1 MAKRVLVLA
10 ALALLIRAATVCL
23 GVSAG
28 VTFAFEGALSGV
40 VRDPSGAVIVGA
52 QVEIRNDAT
61 REARTVATDEQGRF
75 RVAALA
81 PGHYTLRISSSG
93 FKTAERAV
101 TVEEGRTASVD
112 IKLEIEA
119 AREEISVGAKGAFT
133 PNSDPNYRALRDA
146 AQFETFTVKD
156 LSIKRD
162 VGVLNLSS
170 GTLSFLPAVMGR
182 VTIAV
187 FKGEGE
193 FTLTPMI
200 GIERDQLRRLAG
212 LEVVKE
218 SFGKA
223 VFSFT
228 DETYQEVKRQAQAG
242 GDGSAAKG
250 VLSEFHDRMR
260 ARSER
265 PRSLLEDLLKT
276 EGVENVEA
284 ETLAGIYNPS
294 RPGFFKAFI
303 FGKKHGDLRF
313 IVRPNGALPQLL
325 GPEEVALLNNSP
337 ESTDDGI
344 WYLAHVMSEYSNGR
358 ASSEEDK
365 RIIHV
370 KNYKIETVIDSG
382 DKLTAS
388 AEITFTPLADGDR
401 VLGFGLLPALRVTRV
416 VFGDK
421 ETDYIQEKQKA
432 DGSFYA
438 ILPAPLAKGREYK
451 LTVEYQGHKVV
462 EDAGG
467 GNFAVGAR
475 TSWYPSVNAFND
487 RATFDLVFKVPKQY
501 TLVGVGKLVKEWREE
516 NFAASEWVSEVPLAV
531 AGFNYGLY
539 KKKEVI
545 DSDTKYQIEAYATSD
560 LPSYMHKASAMAN
573 MSPSAMAQS
582 ALVDAQNSVRIFT
595 KYFGEAPYG
604 RIAITQQPQFNF
616 GQSWPT
622 LVYLPVSAFLDST
635 QRYMLMGGINSRLS
649 EFIDEVGAHEVS
661 HQWWG
666 HMVGWA
672 SYHDQWLSEG
682 FADFS
687 AGLFLLMT
695 EKRPDKF
702 LHYWERQRQ
711 KILEKNQYGRSA
723 NDAGPVWLGLRLLST
738 KNPQAYSNLVYAKGG
753 YALHMLRSIMFD
765 NKTGDDRFIEMMHDF
780 VKSRMNENASTE
792 SFKRCVERHMTS
804 GMDLDGNR
812 RMDWFFNQWVYG
824 SEIPSYKFEYTLTP
838 EAEGKA
844 LLRATLTQSGV
855 SEGFRMLVPVYLDI
869 EGKMIRLGEVPVAG
883 NHSVD
888 FKIRLSQRPKRV
900 LINAY
905 HDILA
910 NEVVNKG
917 G

>member
-1 MAKRVLVLA
+1 LV
-10 ALALLIRAATVCL
+10 V
-23 GVSAG
+23 
-28 VTFAFEGALSGV
+28 
-40 VRDPSGAVIVGA
+40 
-52 QVEIRNDAT
+52 
-61 REARTVATDEQGRF
+61 
-75 RVAALA
+75 
-81 PGHYTLRISSSG
+81 
-93 FKTAERAV
+93 
-101 TVEEGRTASVD
+101 
-112 IKLEIEA
+112 
-119 AREEISVGAKGAFT
+119 
-133 PNSDPNYRALRDA
+133 
-146 AQFETFTVKD
+146 
-156 LSIKRD
+156 
-162 VGVLNLSS
+162 
-170 GTLSFLPAVMGR
+170 
-182 VTIAV
+182 
-187 FKGEGE
+187 
-193 FTLTPMI
+193 
-200 GIERDQLRRLAG
+200 
-212 LEVVKE
+212 
-218 SFGKA
+218 
-223 VFSFT
+223 
-228 DETYQEVKRQAQAG
+228 
-242 GDGSAAKG
+242 
-250 VLSEFHDRMR
+250 
-260 ARSER
+260 
-265 PRSLLEDLLKT
+265 
-276 EGVENVEA
+276 
-284 ETLAGIYNPS
+284 
-294 RPGFFKAFI
+294 
-303 FGKKHGDLRF
+303 F
-313 IVRPNGALPQLL
+313 IVALWSL
-325 GPEEVALLNNSP
+325 S
-337 ESTDDGI
+337 
-344 WYLAHVMSEYSNGR
+344 
-358 ASSEEDK
+358 
-365 RIIHV
+365 
-370 KNYKIETVIDSG
+370 
-382 DKLTAS
+382 
-388 AEITFTPLADGDR
+388 
-401 VLGFGLLPALRVTRV
+401 
-416 VFGDK
+416 
-421 ETDYIQEKQKA
+421 
-432 DGSFYA
+432 
-438 ILPAPLAKGREYK
+438 
-451 LTVEYQGHKVV
+451 
-462 EDAGG
+462 
-467 GNFAVGAR
+467 R

-487 RATFDLVFKVPKQY
+487 RAIFDLVFKVPKQY
-501 TLVGVGKLVKEWREE
+501 TLVGVGELVKEWREE

-539 KKKEVI
+539 KKKEVV
-545 DSDTKYQIEAYATSD
+545 DSDTKYQIEAYATSE
-560 LPSYMHKASAMAN
+560 LPSYMRRASEMAN

-582 ALVDAQNSVRIFT
+582 ALVDAQNSMRIFT

-711 KILEKNQYGRSA
+711 KILEKNEFGRNA

-738 KNPQAYSNLVYAKGG
+738 KNPRAYNNLVYAKGG

-765 NKTGDDRFIEMMHDF
+765 NKTGDERFIEMMHDF
-780 VKSRMNENASTE
+780 VKSRLNENASTE

-855 SEGFRMLVPVYLDI
+855 SERFRMLVPVYLDI
-869 EGKMIRLGEVPVAG
+869 EGKVIRLGEVPVAG

-905 HDILA
+905 HDVLA
-910 NEVVNKG
+910 NEIVNKG